1 VGVKTGALRS
11 QQRERFW
18 RKLIAGQRRSGRS
31 VLAWCG
37 EQGVSV
43 PSFYAWRQR
52 LVQRDAERRLG
63 RSSLLPVEII
73 SSVAGESGSALEI
86 EWPGGMKVRVRPGC
100 ELEILR
106 QVLTMLRQTEQEAER
121 C

>member
-1 VGVKTGALRS
+1 
-11 QQRERFW
+11 
-18 RKLIAGQRRSGRS
+18 
-31 VLAWCG
+31 
-37 EQGVSV
+37 
-43 PSFYAWRQR
+43 
-52 LVQRDAERRLG
+52 
-63 RSSLLPVEII
+63 LPVEII
-73 SSVAGESGSALEI
+73 SSVAGESASALEI